1 MFVHHYD
8 AILLGTERATR
19 WLALSLVRR
28 SWQVLR
34 VVYGPIGSTFRFGD
48 YRLRRGTTLRSS
60 PVGHWSRRVLDE
72 LAANFLLRRWR
83 PSGGGSASIV
93 GTGVRLRMLPL
104 GDSLDEEF
112 ERQEG
117 LEARTGRLA
126 EWRRQA
132 GAHLG
137 PALSNAAESATSGW
151 FRRRALSRVLRSDEG
166 RARELCAEY
175 MAVTRVGGT
184 LSSRFQ
190 TYEDAFDVSTDDE
203 ATIRLESLVRM
214 TGPAVEVIGGAE
226 TLDAWADEQL
236 ERANVRIVRAQRP
249 PTLRSGREGHVAL
262 DLDGDVVGGDALVEF
277 DEGAAPTSA
286 SQLAPRLSVRGSSWV
301 PVVRRY
307 VLCLVARADVL
318 GAMHGL
324 AIAVEADPGAQ
335 LGTLWCEVYDP
346 SGDPRHVGLV
356 VTTDL
361 PADAPGAAGAL
372 ATMRERIL
380 ARLER
385 VIPFLTRH
393 LIVVDSLHDGLPL
406 WDYRSGAKLPVQR
419 LSAGLAMSEPM
430 PVRWRVG
437 YRGLDGRLPW
447 SRSLFAQSGGHWVV
461 DARCAARFGAEEPF
475 VTSSVMAQAL
485 RRAYPQKDQVLAPWR
500 FR

>member
-1 MFVHHYD
+1 VFVHHYD

-48 YRLRRGTTLRSS
+48 YRLRRGTTVRSS
-60 PVGHWSRRVLDE
+60 PIGSWSRRVLDE

-83 PSGGGSASIV
+83 PDEGGAGSV
-93 GTGVRLRMLPL
+93 LGDDFRLRMLAPGEL
-104 GDSLDEEF
+104 LDGEF
-112 ERQEG
+112 ERQDGVDANSERI
-117 LEARTGRLA
+117 AA
-126 EWRRQA
+126 WRREA
-132 GAHLG
+132 AAHLG
-137 PALSNAAESATSGW
+137 PALSHAAEAASSNW
-151 FRRRALSRVLRSDEG
+151 FRRRALARALRADDA
-166 RARELCAEY
+166 RARELYASY
-175 MAVTRVGGT
+175 IDRTRGAGV

-190 TYEDAFDVSTDDE
+190 TYEAAFDASTDDDPI
-203 ATIRLESLVRM
+203 IRLESLVRL

-226 TLDAWADEQL
+226 TLDAWADDQL

-262 DLDGDVVGGDALVEF
+262 DIDGDVVGGDALVEF
-277 DEGAAPTSA
+277 DEGTGASSA
-286 SQLAPRLSVRGSSWV
+286 SQLAARLQVRGSSWV
-301 PVVRRY
+301 PLVRRY
-307 VLCLVARADVL
+307 VMCLVVRAEAL
-318 GAMHGL
+318 SAMHGL
-324 AIAVEADPGAQ
+324 AMAIEPDASLDLGA
-335 LGTLWCEVYDP
+335 LWCEVYDP

-356 VTTDL
+356 VTTDV
-361 PADAPGAAGAL
+361 PADAEGLAAAL
-372 ATMRERIL
+372 STMRERIL

-385 VIPFLTRH
+385 AIPFLGRH

-406 WDYRSGAKLPVQR
+406 WDYRSGARLPIQR
-419 LSAGLAMSEPM
+419 MSAGLAAPEPM
-430 PVRWRVG
+430 PVRWRLG
-437 YRGLDGRLPW
+437 YRGVDARLAW
-447 SRSLFAQSGGHWVV
+447 WRSLFAQRGGHWVV

-475 VTSSVMAQAL
+475 VTSSVVGQAI